1 MCFTNMIDA
10 GFFSAFEEKL
20 SYKNTQLFNETQPE
34 KSQNSVSVAKKGSF
48 LNLDHQK
55 ISKLSSEL
63 KRNFV
68 KTQLNGS

>member
-1 MCFTNMIDA
+1 MTFKQA
-10 GFFSAFEEKL
+10 FFSAFEEKL
-20 SYKNTQLFNETQPE
+20 SSEKTQLFGETQPE
-34 KSQNSVSVAKKGSF
+34 KSQKVRGQKGLIYPS
-48 LNLDHQK
+48 LDHQK